1 MILKISKYVIYDI
14 AKSKIILAYTLFLFA
29 ISISLFTIDDNTAK
43 GTLSL
48 LNIVLIVVPL
58 ISVIFSTI
66 HFYNSY
72 EFTELLVAQPLP
84 RKKII
89 LSQFIGLSV
98 SLAGAFYIGAGIP
111 ILIFSPDITGF
122 TLIFTGIILSIIF
135 VALALLA
142 SILTKDK
149 AKGIGVALMLWF
161 YFVLIYDGI
170 VLFILFTFADYP
182 LEKAM
187 LGLIF
192 LNPVDLARIMVLI
205 KLDVSALMGYSG
217 AIFQDFLG
225 SFKGTT
231 IAGLLLMIW
240 IITPMYFAIKTFQK
254 KDL

>member
-1 MILKISKYVIYDI
+1 MLFKISKYVIYDI
-14 AKSKIILAYTLFLFA
+14 AKNKIILAYTLFLLV
-29 ISISLFTIDDNTAK
+29 ISVSLFKMDANTSK

-48 LNIVLIVVPL
+48 LNIILIVVPL

-84 RKKII
+84 RKKIL

-98 SLAGAFYIGAGIP
+98 SLAGAFYIGVGIP
-111 ILIFSPDITGF
+111 ILIFSPDATGF
-122 TLIFTGIILSIIF
+122 TLVASGMVLSLIF
-135 VALALLA
+135 VALAFLA
-142 SILTKDK
+142 SVITKDK
-149 AKGIGVALMLWF
+149 AKGIGIALMLWF
-161 YFVLIYDGI
+161 YFVLIYDGM
-170 VLFILFTFADYP
+170 VLFVLFTFADYP

-187 LGLIF
+187 MGMVF
-192 LNPVDLARIMVLI
+192 LNPVDLARILVLL

-225 SFKGTT
+225 SFKGSLL
-231 IAGLLLMIW
+231 AGTFLVIW
-240 IITPMYFAIKTFQK
+240 IMVPIFFAVRVFQK

>member
-14 AKSKIILAYTLFLFA
+14 AKSKIILAYTLFLLV
-29 ISISLFTIDDNTAK
+29 ISVGLFKMDENTAK

-48 LNIVLIVVPL
+48 LNIILIVVPL

-84 RKKII
+84 RIKIL

-98 SLAGAFYIGAGIP
+98 SLAGAFYIGVGIP
-111 ILIFSPDITGF
+111 ILIFSPDATGF
-122 TLIFTGIILSIIF
+122 TLMFTGIILTIIF
-135 VALALLA
+135 VALAFLA
-142 SILTKDK
+142 SVLTKDK
-149 AKGIGVALMLWF
+149 AKGIGIALMLWF

-170 VLFILFTFADYP
+170 VLFILFTFSDYP
-182 LEKAM
+182 LENAM
-187 LGLIF
+187 LSLIF

-225 SFKGTT
+225 SFKGTL
-231 IAGLLLMIW
+231 IAAIFLMIW
-240 IITPMYFAIKTFQK
+240 ILTPMFFAVRTFQK